1 MTPEVIDQRLGRI
14 EDEMKSIADA
24 LRHLTR
30 VDERLK
36 QHRDSIDDHEERLR
50 GLEQKQ
56 QKQSG
61 IVSAAERVGWIV
73 LTVGVGVIQYL

>member
-1 MTPEVIDQRLGRI
+1 MTPDIIDRRLGRI
-14 EDEMKSIADA
+14 EDEIKSIADA
-24 LRHLTR
+24 LNHLTR

-61 IVSAAERVGWIV
+61 VVSAVERLCWIAV
-73 LTVGVGVIQYL
+73 TIGVALFSYL

>member
-1 MTPEVIDQRLGRI
+1 MTPDIIDRRLGRI
-14 EDEMKSIADA
+14 EDEIKSIADA
-24 LRHLTR
+24 LNHLTR

-61 IVSAAERVGWIV
+61 VVSAIERLCWIAV
-73 LTVGVGVIQYL
+73 TIGVGLFSYL

>member
-1 MTPEVIDQRLGRI
+1 MTPDIIDRRLGRI
-14 EDEMKSIADA
+14 EDEIKSIADA
-24 LRHLTR
+24 LNHLTR

-61 IVSAAERVGWIV
+61 VVSAIERLCWVAVTI
-73 LTVGVGVIQYL
+73 GVALFSYL